1 MPTRRELWDR
11 IHAAASS
18 RYEGHEARAITALLC
33 EELFAMRFTD
43 VIIEPNAP
51 CPEGLGAQIERV
63 VQELTD
69 GRPVQYIVGYT
80 EFGNLRLNV
89 REGVLIPR
97 PETEELVEWVA
108 SEADTLHEAT
118 HHVSKANEPL
128 RILDIGTGSGC
139 IAVSLAAL
147 LDDAEVVALDLSEEA
162 LQIAAE
168 NAHMNH
174 TAVTFIQHDILSATL
189 PEALPPHS
197 FDLIVSNPPY
207 VTQSERAQM
216 QANVLNYE
224 PQMALFVSDEDPLL
238 FYRTIARHGR
248 TLLRP
253 GGALYFE
260 INEQFGAD
268 TRRMLQQEG
277 YSDVK
282 IRRDIFEKERMVR
295 AWLR

>member
-1 MPTRRELWDR
+1 M
-11 IHAAASS
+11 
-18 RYEGHEARAITALLC
+18 
-33 EELFAMRFTD
+33 
-43 VIIEPNAP
+43 
-51 CPEGLGAQIERV
+51 
-63 VQELTD
+63 
-69 GRPVQYIVGYT
+69 
-80 EFGNLRLNV
+80 
-89 REGVLIPR
+89 
-97 PETEELVEWVA
+97 
-108 SEADTLHEAT
+108 
-118 HHVSKANEPL
+118 
-128 RILDIGTGSGC
+128 DIGTGSGC